1 MNLQGIKKRI
11 AKILV
16 YTITSIIFLLISSFL
31 ILQLPGVQRALAKQ
45 YLSGFSEVIGFKTTF
60 SSIHFSWFDRLILD
74 DVLIQDHE
82 NNEMIGVK
90 RLMVNYKF
98 SSLFQGNHV
107 NIDAVYID
115 SARVFFT
122 KIHGLDSVTR
132 LNINEFIKQV
142 NEQYGSKGK
151 GGKTKQINIG
161 EAIVNNSRFAYD
173 NTGRDSL
180 DGFDYNHFAINISD
194 AQLQNF
200 VALGDT
206 VQFDVNSLSAAD
218 QKTNLEIK
226 QLSTFFRICQK
237 SLEFQGVTLKAGQ
250 STITDTVIFNYD
262 SQADL
267 SDFVNKVK
275 IHAHL
280 DNTILNP
287 HDLSLFAPAM
297 KRFQLPLT
305 VHGLLNGR
313 VNNFKFKNMELR
325 AGNTLLQGS
334 IDMNGLPDFNE
345 TFIVLHLKN
354 SRIDFNTI
362 SFILDEQITKRLT
375 PLGILSLNGQFL
387 GYPTDFVAKGDFS
400 NTFGRIVSDINLKV
414 NEESFERSSY
424 KGQISLINFNL
435 GQYLNDTLMYQ
446 KVNLDGRISG
456 SGFTKSTANFN
467 LVSSIKSIGLK
478 GYNYKNI
485 TTDARFSSQFFSG
498 QLKVNDPNLQVQA
511 KGSIDLRNDLNQIK
525 IQATLDTVN
534 LDKLNIAGKKL
545 FIHAAV
551 DINMKGFK
559 LDSLLGDARIKNLKL
574 NYNKEWL
581 SLDEVTI
588 HAIRN
593 KGQRE
598 LRFESDVVDA
608 KAAGDFYFSNLYRD
622 IQILLKEFY
631 LNIKNDKEK
640 IREYY
645 ATKVRTPEEYQA
657 NFNIN
662 LKNIQPIS
670 NLLKLDF
677 ALGQS
682 IQVQGKF
689 SSGNTTII
697 QAFSNIDSLQYGNT
711 LLTNTEIE
719 INASK
724 VSDSTQTLA
733 MAYLSSSN
741 QNIEGLKTKNLIT
754 EAIWDS
760 DHVDFTVSIDQQ
772 ARDNYVRLKG
782 LVDFKDS
789 TEIKFDNASKVQ
801 LLEKV
806 WKVDTTNK
814 LSLKGK
820 EWAIHNV
827 KWINDEQS
835 ITVDGHISED
845 PSRQIKLMIEDFNL
859 ATINSISQRE
869 LAGHVNA
876 EITVS
881 KVYDQPALQNEIAI
895 HELKVDGFLIG
906 NITGNNVWDPV
917 DKKFMVE
924 FIIDRLNKKIIDCSG
939 YYDPTDKTSPL
950 SITAKLEEANLKI
963 VEPFIDQIFSNIDGT
978 LSGSYS
984 LTGTLQ
990 RPIVKGEGQ
999 IEKGVITVNYL
1010 KTTYQLAGTIGLR
1023 PNAIYFENIEL
1034 TDALRNK
1041 GKLNG
1046 EIIHVNFRQMEIS
1059 LNAEFN
1065 DLQLLNT
1072 SARDNSLFYGQGY
1085 ASGDVSFK
1093 GPINNLIITANA
1105 TTRKNT
1111 RIYIPMASSSSTEQK
1126 EFINFVNL
1134 TDSTYQASLKTEI
1147 AKKINLTGI
1156 TFDLNLNVTPDA
1168 YCEIIFDIK
1177 AGDII
1182 RGRGNG
1188 RIKLQLDTKGEFNMF
1203 GPVVFTE
1210 GGYNFT
1216 LYDII
1221 NKEFKIAPGSSIT
1234 WYGDPYQGA
1243 MKINATY
1250 DQLASYAPI
1259 LNDPSL
1265 STVPQIR
1272 RKYPVKV
1279 LLKLDGPMLSP
1290 QIEFDILSKDLPKSI
1305 PVEGRPA
1312 VRLEDEFV
1320 AFKSKLDEQ
1329 ELKRQVFSLIV
1340 LRKFS
1345 PADAFNTSGTLVNS
1359 VSELFSNQLSYWMS
1373 QVDDNLEID
1382 VDLGT
1387 MDQEAYNAFQLR
1399 LSYTFLNGRL
1409 RVTRDGTFGNN
1420 GNSNST
1426 TTENTGNNYSSVI
1439 GDWTVDYLLTPDGKF
1454 KVKMY
1459 SRQNVNPVNTSLN
1472 SQNAITTG
1480 VSLLYTQSFNELKDL
1495 LKSSRDKNRRKPE
1508 DEPEL
1513 NEEATKEDEG
1523 KN

>member
-45 YLSGFSEVIGFKTTF
+45 FLSGFSQIVGFKTTF
-60 SSIHFSWFDRLILD
+60 STIRFSWFDRLVLD
-74 DVLIQDHE
+74 GVLIEDAEH
-82 NNEMIGVK
+82 NEMIGVK
-90 RLMVNYKF
+90 RLMVNYRF
-98 SSLFQGNHV
+98 SSLFQDNHV

-122 KIHGLDSVTR
+122 KIGGLDSTTR

-151 GGKTKQINIG
+151 GGKGRQINIG
-161 EAIVNNSRFAYD
+161 EAIITNSRFAYD

-180 DGFDYNHFAINISD
+180 SGFDYNHFALNISD

-200 VALGDT
+200 MALGDT
-206 VQFDVNSLSAAD
+206 VQFDVNSLAAED
-218 QKTNLEIK
+218 QKTKFGVK
-226 QLSTFFRICQK
+226 QLSTFFRISQK
-237 SLEFQGVTLKAGQ
+237 AMEFKGVKLKAGQ
-250 STITDTVIFNYD
+250 SSVSDTIIFNYD
-262 SQADL
+262 SQLDL

-280 DNTILNP
+280 ENTILHP
-287 HDLSLFAPAM
+287 RDLSLFAPAM

-305 VHGLLNGR
+305 MNGVIQGR
-313 VNNFKFKNMELR
+313 INNFRFTDMELR
-325 AGNTLLQGS
+325 AGKTLLQGS
-334 IDMNGLPDFNE
+334 IAMEGLPDFNE
-345 TFIVLHLKN
+345 TFIVTHLKN
-354 SRIDFNTI
+354 SRIDFNNI
-362 SFILDEQITKRLT
+362 SFILDERITKRLT
-375 PLGILSLNGQFL
+375 PLGVLSLNAQFL

-400 NTFGRIVSDINLKV
+400 NNFGRIVSDINLKV
-414 NEESFERSSY
+414 NEKSFEQSSY
-424 KGQISLINFNL
+424 KGQLSLINFNL
-435 GQYLNDTLMYQ
+435 GQYLNDTLTYQ
-446 KVNLDGRISG
+446 KVTLDGRISG
-456 SGFTKSTANFN
+456 SGFTTSTANFK

-485 TTDARFSSQFFSG
+485 VTDARFSSQFFSG
-498 QLKVNDPNLQVQA
+498 DLKVNDPNLQVQA
-511 KGSIDLRNDLNQIK
+511 KGSIDLRNDLNLIK
-525 IQATLDTVN
+525 IQAKIDTVN
-534 LDKLNIAGKKL
+534 LEKLNIAKKKL
-545 FIHAAV
+545 FIHASV
-551 DINMKGFK
+551 DVNMKGFK
-559 LDSLLGDARIKNLKL
+559 LDSLLGDARVVDLRL
-574 NYNKEWL
+574 NYNNEWL
-581 SLDEVTI
+581 TLDEVTV
-588 HAIRN
+588 HATRN
-593 KGQRE
+593 ESQRE
-598 LRFESDVVDA
+598 LRIESDVVDA
-608 KAAGDFYFSNLYRD
+608 KAEGDFYFSNLYRD

-640 IREYY
+640 IRDYY
-645 ATKVRTPEEYQA
+645 ATKTRIPEEYQA
-657 NFNIN
+657 NFNVN
-662 LKNIQPIS
+662 LKNIKPIS
-670 NLLKLDF
+670 NLFKLDF
-677 ALGQS
+677 AVGQN
-682 IQVQGKF
+682 IKIEGKF
-689 SSGNTTII
+689 SSGNTTVIH
-697 QAFSNIDSLQYGNT
+697 AFTNLDSLQYENT

-724 VSDSTQTLA
+724 VSDSTQTLG
-733 MAYLSSSN
+733 MAYLSSAS
-741 QNIEGLKTKNLIT
+741 QSIEGLKTKNLIG
-754 EAIWDS
+754 EAIWNS
-760 DHVDFTVSIDQQ
+760 DHIDFNVSIDQQ
-772 ARDNYVRLKG
+772 ARDNYLRLKG

-789 TEIKFDNASKVQ
+789 TQIKLSKSSKIQ

-806 WKVDTTNK
+806 WNVDSANQI
-814 LSLKGK
+814 SMKGK
-820 EWAIHNV
+820 EWSIHNV
-827 KWINDEQS
+827 KWTSDEQS
-835 ITVDGHISED
+835 VKVDGHISED
-845 PSRQIKLMIEDFNL
+845 PTKQIKLTVQDFNL
-859 ATINSISQRE
+859 VTINSISQRQ
-869 LAGHVNA
+869 LSGHVNA

-881 KVYDQPALQNEIAI
+881 KVYEQPTLQNEIAI
-895 HELKVDGFLIG
+895 HELKVDDFLVG
-906 NITGNNVWDPV
+906 NITGNNVWDPTA
-917 DKKFMVE
+917 KKFNVE
-924 FIIDRLNKKIIDCSG
+924 FIIDRLDKKIIDCTG
-939 YYDPTDKTSPL
+939 YYNPSDKTSPL
-950 SITAKLEEANLKI
+950 FITAKLEQANLKI
-963 VEPFIDQIFSNIDGT
+963 IEPFIDQIFTNIDGT
-978 LSGSYS
+978 LSGAYT

-990 RPIVKGEGQ
+990 KPLVQGDGQ
-999 IEKGVITVNYL
+999 IENGQVTVNYL
-1010 KTTYQLAGTIGLR
+1010 KTTYQLGGIIGLSS
-1023 PNAIYFENIEL
+1023 NAIYFENIEL
-1034 TDALRNK
+1034 TDPLKGK

-1046 EIIHVNFRQMEIS
+1046 EIIHKNFRQMEIS
-1059 LNAEFN
+1059 LDAKFN

-1085 ASGDVSFK
+1085 ATGDVSFK

-1105 TTRKNT
+1105 TTKKNT
-1111 RIYIPMASSSSTEQK
+1111 RIFIPMAGSSSTERK

-1134 TDSTYQASLKTEI
+1134 TDSAYQAGLRTEI
-1147 AKKINLTGI
+1147 AKKVNLTGI

-1210 GGYNFT
+1210 GAYNFT

-1221 NKEFKIAPGSSIT
+1221 NKEFKVAPGSSIT

-1279 LLKLDGPMLSP
+1279 LLKLEGPMLSP
-1290 QIEFDILSKDLPKSI
+1290 QIDFDILAKDLPKSI

-1345 PADAFNTSGTLVNS
+1345 PSDAFNTSGTLVNS

-1373 QVDDNLEID
+1373 QVDENLEID

-1409 RVTRDGTFGNN
+1409 RVTRDGTFGNS

-1480 VSLLYTQSFNELKDL
+1480 VSLLHTQSFNELKDL

-1508 DEPEL
+1508 DPDP
-1513 NEEATKEDEG
+1513 NKEAIKEDEG